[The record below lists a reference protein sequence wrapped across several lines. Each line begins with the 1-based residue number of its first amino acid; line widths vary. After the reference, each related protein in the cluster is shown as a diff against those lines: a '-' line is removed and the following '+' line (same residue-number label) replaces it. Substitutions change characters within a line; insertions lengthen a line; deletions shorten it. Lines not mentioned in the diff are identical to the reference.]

1 MRREEIIVTITPEGR
16 ATVTVEGIGGPRC
29 EELTAELEQA
39 LGVVCGNQRTMEY
52 YQAQEKTTNSIRRA

>member
-29 EELTAELEQA
+29 EELEQA

-52 YQAQEKTTNSIRRA
+52 YQAQEKTTTSIRRA